1 VNLALFPHKRA
12 RETNG
17 ATTLPESRPP
27 VAIRADITAGDTAPL
42 RILVAGAAPSV
53 ALLAQTLGKA
63 AHIIAYVAD
72 DTTVQQRAISGAYDL
87 LVLDVALPSLGG
99 LETCRR
105 LRAAGVGA
113 LIVFYGTSR
122 SVDDVVAA
130 LDAGADDLLH
140 NAIAPEEAR
149 ARLLALLRRKGR
161 AYAPDRLPS
170 SKPNAG
176 LPARAMYPAR

>member
-1 VNLALFPHKRA
+1 MNLALFPHKRA
-12 RETNG
+12 QETRR
-17 ATTLPESRPP
+17 ATPLPESRPP
-27 VAIRADITAGDTAPL
+27 VAIRAGTAAEDTTPL
-42 RILVAGAAPSV
+42 RILVAGATPSL
-53 ALLAQTLGKA
+53 ALLAQALGKA

-72 DTTVQQRAISGAYDL
+72 DATVQQRAISGAYDMI
-87 LVLDVALPSLGG
+87 VLDVALPPSGG
-99 LETCRR
+99 LETCRC

-149 ARLLALLRRKGR
+149 ARLLALLRRKSR
-161 AYAPDRLPS
+161 AYAPDRLPGN
-170 SKPNAG
+170 KPNAG
-176 LPARAMYPAR
+176 LPARAMYPVR